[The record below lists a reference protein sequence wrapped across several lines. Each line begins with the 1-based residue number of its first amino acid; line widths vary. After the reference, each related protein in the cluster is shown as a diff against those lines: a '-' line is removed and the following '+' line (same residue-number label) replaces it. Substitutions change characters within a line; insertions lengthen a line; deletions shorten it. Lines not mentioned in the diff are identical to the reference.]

1 MEQSEDA
8 KDKQCLDNIV
18 FLPENK
24 RKKTFILPEK
34 EEDFGVALEQ
44 FCTLANGV
52 HVSMNLDW
60 RDIMI
65 AMLISTAN
73 CGVNAKLTEEQ
84 FIDFLHG
91 IKVGEFE
98 EEAE

>member
-8 KDKQCLDNIV
+8 KDKQRLDNIV

-91 IKVGEFE
+91 IKVGKLK
-98 EEAE
+98 

>member
-8 KDKQCLDNIV
+8 KDKQRLDNIV

-84 FIDFLHG
+84 FIEFLQG
-91 IKVGEFE
+91 IKVGEFNE
-98 EEAE
+98 